1 MDHFHLTTNHN
12 LIQNG
17 VPLVKT
23 SLTTHEPRLWDRL
36 RSRWATMTMMIAM
49 AVAPIAAVA
58 QTAVEEAP
66 ATESETDLQTVA
78 VAALTSYDNLM
89 TDLGFVGELAGRPE
103 IANMAE
109 GMIAMFTQGRGI
121 VGLDKSQPI
130 GVMLQTDGV
139 TFVPVVA
146 LPVND
151 LPALLELVKGMG
163 ITPFEA
169 GDGITE
175 IELPDQ
181 TIYLK
186 EGNNWTFAAQS
197 AEALDSAPADP
208 SDQLKEIAADYDL
221 GVRVMVQNVPEM
233 YREMALEQLQAGMEE
248 GLEREDNESD
258 EEYEQRRN
266 LAIVQVEQIAD
277 LIKGI
282 DVLSLG
288 LQIGSQVKSVYF
300 DLSMTGVAGTDIGE
314 AMNGYNDVTT
324 NLAGFH
330 NSNAAMSIYGAVN
343 NSPKMLEKQREQL
356 ELTIETLQAQ
366 MERGIDEEMDELSTT
381 WKEALKST
389 IPDLMA
395 AYEDL
400 VFAEKSDLAGN
411 ITAGEG
417 SCNGI
422 FATAH
427 KSPENLINAL
437 KKIEAAQAAD
447 PLPGDTFPSF
457 KWDADKHG
465 DVALHHIVLALP
477 DEAELEE
484 LRKVIGDQLEF
495 TLGVGPDYVYA
506 AFGDTRD
513 EKLKKA
519 IDDSASKA
527 GMKLDPAMEMFVSAK
542 QIYAF
547 IEHFLDEEK
556 LAEFEE
562 KTLGVA
568 DIEAENDHLKIT
580 VTGIENG
587 FRLRYEAEEWILL
600 AIGKIASAAAEAQM
614 QGF

>member
-1 MDHFHLTTNHN
+1 M
-12 LIQNG
+12 
-17 VPLVKT
+17 KT
-23 SLTTHEPRLWDRL
+23 SLTSNEPHMWDRL
-36 RSRWATMTMMIAM
+36 RSRWATLAMMFAI

-58 QTAVEEAP
+58 QPAVEEAP
-66 ATESETDLQTVA
+66 ATESSTETDLETVA

-139 TFVPVVA
+139 TFVPIVA
-146 LPVND
+146 LPIND
-151 LPALLELVKGMG
+151 LSALLELVKGMG

-186 EGNNWTFAAQS
+186 EGKNWTFAAQS

-221 GVRVMVQNVPEM
+221 GVRLMVQNVPDM
-233 YREMALEQLQAGMEE
+233 YRDMALEQLQEGMEE
-248 GLEREDNESD
+248 GLEREDGETD
-258 EEYEQRRN
+258 EEYEQRRD
-266 LAIVQVEQIAD
+266 LATGQVEQIAD
-277 LIKGI
+277 LIQGI
-282 DVLSLG
+282 DELTFGV
-288 LQIGSQVKSVYF
+288 QIGSHIKSAYF
-300 DLSMTGVAGTDIGE
+300 DLSMTGVEGTDLGE

-324 NLAGFH
+324 DLAGFH
-330 NSNAAMSIYGAVN
+330 NADAAMSILGAVN
-343 NSPKMLEKQREQL
+343 NSPKMIEKQRDQL
-356 ELTIETLQAQ
+356 ELTFETLQNQ
-366 MERGIDEEMDELSTT
+366 MERAIEEEMEDLSTT
-381 WKEALKST
+381 WKEALKSAGA
-389 IPDLMA
+389 DLLA
-395 AYEDL
+395 AYKDL
-400 VFAEKSDLAGN
+400 AFAEKSDMGGN

-417 SCNGI
+417 SCNGV
-422 FATAH
+422 FATTH

-447 PLPGDTFPSF
+447 PLPGDAFPSF

-465 DVALHHIVLALP
+465 EVALHHIVLVLP
-477 DEAELEE
+477 DEAELDD

-495 TLGVGPDYVYA
+495 TLGVGPEHVYA
-506 AFGDTRD
+506 AFGDSRD

-527 GMKLDPAMEMFVSAK
+527 GTKLDPAMEMFIAAK

-547 IEHFLDEEK
+547 VEHFLDEED

-568 DIEAENDHLKIT
+568 EIDAEKDHLKIT
-580 VTGIENG
+580 VGGIENG
-587 FRLRYEAEEWILL
+587 FRIRYEAEEWILR
-600 AIGKIASAAAEAQM
+600 AIGKIASTAAEAQM